1 MKLKNDSVDEVD
13 TTDLENWVLKG
24 RPFMEPMEEQEEDML
39 EYKLFMDSE
48 VSQLDPNFVSDEK
61 LKQETERILRR
72 HRLDLA
78 KLYLMKDGGYSLR
91 KFKKIF
97 KREMEENPHKYLILN
112 SKQGKTTIETTS
124 EVKDEDDESVVT
136 KSEEQKGEDE
146 IKEEDP
152 QIAKTKA
159 REQAKKEIDE
169 MNADS
174 EDETY
179 DF

>member
-1 MKLKNDSVDEVD
+1 
-13 TTDLENWVLKG
+13 
-24 RPFMEPMEEQEEDML
+24 ML
-39 EYKLFMDSE
+39 EYKLFLDSE
-48 VSQLDPNFVSDEK
+48 GGQVDPNFVSEEK
-61 LKQETERILRR
+61 MQFETERLLKR

-78 KLYLMKDGGYSLR
+78 KLYLQKDGGYTLR
-91 KFKKIF
+91 KFKRIY

-112 SKQGKTTIETTS
+112 SKKGTTTIEMS
-124 EVKDEDDESVVT
+124 KEFKEEEDESIET

-152 QIAKTKA
+152 QIIKTKA